1 MECRGTEVLEELTA
15 VLGTDW
21 GGGFG
26 GEILAGRGR
35 SGSGEVVWL
44 GSLAPG

>member
-1 MECRGTEVLEELTA
+1 MESRGAEVLGELTA

-21 GGGFG
+21 GDGVG

-35 SGSGEVVWL
+35 SESGEVVWL